1 MNIKKIAAKKEILT
15 VLLSL
20 TVIGC
25 LAGCGSTD
33 RTENDSGTL
42 SRRNEKIYNGQ
53 TVIHSPR
60 GSWTP
65 PKGSRRLE
73 NGTIVDSQGVVIGN
87 DGTWHDDGKG
97 VG

>member
-1 MNIKKIAAKKEILT
+1 MNIKKIVAKKKIMT
-15 VLLSL
+15 VFLSL
-20 TVIGC
+20 IVMGC
-25 LAGCGSTD
+25 LAGCG
-33 RTENDSGTL
+33 RTGSDSGTF
-42 SRRNEKIYNGQ
+42 SRKNEKIYNGQ

-87 DGTWHDDGKG
+87 DGIWHDDGKG

>member
-1 MNIKKIAAKKEILT
+1 MNIKKIVAKKKIMT
-15 VLLSL
+15 VFLSL
-20 TVIGC
+20 IVMGC
-25 LAGCGSTD
+25 LAGCGNTD
-33 RTENDSGTL
+33 RTEIDAGTL
-42 SRRNEKIYNGQ
+42 SRRNEKIYDGQ

-60 GSWTP
+60 RSWTP